1 MSAVE
6 QVRNAR
12 EGHANAHGKPI
23 PLHVLTAGVRL
34 VDVAMIGLAG
44 LICDMLIM
52 WGTPGRE
59 KAEYL
64 LAVIAGMALV
74 ALSLHMA
81 GNYTAETLT
90 SKAAA
95 LRKAITGW
103 IAAFAMLIT
112 LAFVL
117 KVSSDFSRLWVGAW
131 FVCGTAFLIVG
142 RVVSL
147 SYLDRL
153 SRAGRFAERT
163 VVIGAGLNGERVIAH
178 LAANGDFSTKI
189 VGLIDDRATRVPK
202 SIVNVDLLGG
212 VGDLVKLIRDDQVD
226 KVIIALPGSAEQ
238 RIGKIVQQLSQ
249 VPVKIL
255 LAPELAAF
263 AFTNR
268 GSSEVGGL
276 SMLQVL
282 DTPISGWG
290 GVAKM
295 LEDRLIAGG
304 VLLMLAPLMALIAIL
319 IKLDS
324 KGPVLF
330 RQKRYGFNNKL
341 IEVYK
346 FRSMY
351 TEMTDWNADRQTT
364 RDDPRVTRV
373 GRILRKSS
381 LDELPQLLNVMKGDM
396 SIVGPRPHAVG
407 TKAAGR
413 LFEDVV
419 DDYAARHNVKPGLTG
434 WAQVNGWRGETETVD
449 KIIMRVEY
457 DLFYI
462 RNWSIWLDLYIMMIT
477 PFALMKTDDVY

>member
-6 QVRNAR
+6 QIEGR
-12 EGHANAHGKPI
+12 ENSTPVPASKPI
-23 PLHVLTAGVRL
+23 PLHAITLGVRV
-34 VDVAMIGLAG
+34 VDMLMVGLAG
-44 LICDMLIM
+44 IVCDFFIM

-59 KAEYL
+59 KAEYVVAIL
-64 LAVIAGMALV
+64 LGLVVTAFGMHL
-74 ALSLHMA
+74 A

-112 LAFVL
+112 LAFIF
-117 KVSSDFSRLWVGAW
+117 KVSSDYSRLWVGAW
-131 FVCGTAFLIVG
+131 FVLGTGLLIVG

-147 SYLDRL
+147 SFLDRL

-178 LAANGDFSTKI
+178 LAANGDISTKI

-202 SIVNVDLLGG
+202 SIVNIDLLGG
-212 VGDLVKLIRDDQVD
+212 LEDLVKLIRADQVD
-226 KVIIALPGSAEQ
+226 KVIIALPGNAEQ
-238 RIGKIVQQLSQ
+238 RIRNIVQQLSQ

-290 GVAKM
+290 GFIKM
-295 LEDRLIAGG
+295 LEDRLLAGG
-304 VLLMLAPLMALIAIL
+304 VLLALAPLMTIIAIL
-319 IKLDS
+319 IKIDS

-364 RDDPRVTRV
+364 RDDPRVTRI
-373 GRILRKSS
+373 GRLLRKSS
-381 LDELPQLLNVMKGDM
+381 LDELPQLLNVLKGDM

-462 RNWSIWLDLYIMMIT
+462 RNWSIWLDLYIILIT

>member
-1 MSAVE
+1 MTAIE
-6 QVRNAR
+6 QIDGQGEAQP
-12 EGHANAHGKPI
+12 EPTAKPI
-23 PLHVLTAGVRL
+23 PLHAITLGVRAVDLVMVGIAGV
-34 VDVAMIGLAG
+34 
-44 LICDMLIM
+44 ICDILVM

-59 KAEYL
+59 KADYWLAIL
-64 LAVIAGMALV
+64 LGIAMA
-74 ALSLHMA
+74 ALCLHMA
-81 GNYTAETLT
+81 GNYNAETLT

-103 IAAFAMLIT
+103 IATFAMLIT
-112 LAFVL
+112 GAFMF

-131 FVCGTAFLIVG
+131 FISGTAFLIIG

-147 SYLDRL
+147 SILDRL

-163 VVIGAGLNGERVIAH
+163 VVIGAGLNGERVVAH
-178 LAANGDFSTKI
+178 LAANGDILTKI

-202 SIVNVDLLGG
+202 SIVDVDLLGG
-212 VGDLVKLIRDDQVD
+212 VEDLVKLIRADRVD
-226 KVIIALPGSAEQ
+226 KVIIALPGNAEE
-238 RIGKIVQQLSQ
+238 RIRHIVHQLSQ

-290 GVAKM
+290 GVLKM

-304 VLLMLAPLMALIAIL
+304 VLLMLAPLMLTIALL

-341 IEVYK
+341 IEVFK

-351 TEMTDWNADRQTT
+351 TEMTDWNADQQTT
-364 RDDPRVTRV
+364 RHDPRVTRI
-373 GRILRKSS
+373 GRLLRKSS
-381 LDELPQLLNVMKGDM
+381 LDELPQLLNVLRGEM

-462 RNWSIWLDLYIMMIT
+462 RNWSIWLDLYIILIT

>member
-6 QVRNAR
+6 QVQNA
-12 EGHANAHGKPI
+12 EGGRSPVGGKPI
-23 PLHVLTAGVRL
+23 PVHAITLGVRFIDL
-34 VDVAMIGLAG
+34 VMIGLSG
-44 LICDMLIM
+44 LVCDILFM

-59 KAEYL
+59 KAEYEI
-64 LAVIAGMALV
+64 AIFAGMAV
-74 ALSLHMA
+74 AAVSLHLA

-112 LAFVL
+112 LAFIF

-131 FVCGTAFLIVG
+131 FVFGTGGLIVG
-142 RVVSL
+142 RVVAL
-147 SYLDRL
+147 SFLDRL

-163 VVIGAGLNGERVIAH
+163 VVIGAGLNGERVVAH
-178 LAANGDFSTKI
+178 LAANGDISTKI

-202 SIVNVDLLGG
+202 SIVNIDLLGG
-212 VGDLVKLIRDDQVD
+212 VGDLVKLIREDQVD
-226 KVIIALPGSAEQ
+226 KVIIALPGNAEQ
-238 RIGKIVQQLSQ
+238 RIRKIVQQLSQ

-290 GVAKM
+290 GVLKM

-304 VLLMLAPLMALIAIL
+304 VLLVLAPLMTMIAVI

-364 RDDPRVTRV
+364 RDDPRVTRI
-373 GRILRKSS
+373 GRLLRKSS
-381 LDELPQLLNVMKGDM
+381 LDELPQLLNVIKGDM

-462 RNWSIWLDLYIMMIT
+462 RNWSIWLDLYIMLIT